1 MSPLGA
7 QALARAALTYL
18 AEPGDPALGALLETC
33 EPAEVLAAI
42 KAGMLPETG
51 AGTWAAGGDSPAH
64 RRALE
69 RALDRWRVRLPGL
82 PGHAAIEGAC
92 RDGVR
97 LVCPGDPDWPA
108 SLDELGPARP
118 YALWVRGRADLRQA
132 CLRSVSM
139 VGSRAATGYGGH
151 VAGEIAADLGERGWT
166 VISGGAYGID
176 AAAHRG
182 ALAAEAVT
190 IAVLAC
196 GVDYLYPA
204 GHADLFA
211 AIAGQGLVISEWPPG
226 RHPARTRFLVRN
238 RVIAALGCGTVIVEA
253 GERSG
258 ALNTARHAANL
269 GKPLMAVPGPVTSAQ
284 SAGCHRIIRDW
295 GASCVTRAAD
305 IIELLSPLSAPDA
318 LAPGGVP
325 DALAPGGVP
334 DAGRTPSRDDLDPDS
349 ARVLDALPARGG
361 AGTSTIAVEAGV
373 DLDTVLRCLGRLAG
387 YGFIERCDRG
397 WRLRRS

>member
-1 MSPLGA
+1 
-7 QALARAALTYL
+7 
-18 AEPGDPALGALLETC
+18 
-33 EPAEVLAAI
+33 
-42 KAGMLPETG
+42 
-51 AGTWAAGGDSPAH
+51 
-64 RRALE
+64 
-69 RALDRWRVRLPGL
+69 
-82 PGHAAIEGAC
+82 
-92 RDGVR
+92 
-97 LVCPGDPDWPA
+97 
-108 SLDELGPARP
+108 
-118 YALWVRGRADLRQA
+118 
-132 CLRSVSM
+132 M

-151 VAGEIAADLGERGWT
+151 VAGEIAADLGERGWAI
-166 VISGGAYGID
+166 VSGGAYGID

-196 GVDYLYPA
+196 GVDYPYPA

-211 AIAGQGLVISEWPPG
+211 AIAAQGLVVSEWPPG
-226 RHPARTRFLVRN
+226 CHPGRIRFLIRN

-284 SAGCHRIIRDW
+284 SAGCHRIIREW

-305 IIELLSPLSAPDA
+305 IIELLSPLS
-318 LAPGGVP
+318 VP
-325 DALAPGGVP
+325 DALAPGGGLDPAHLP
-334 DAGRTPSRDDLDPDS
+334 DPDPGSAFSRDDLDADS

-361 AGTSTIAVEAGV
+361 AGTSTIAVDAGV

-397 WRLRRS
+397 WRLRRPSRQ